1 MRRYSM
7 KSNFEVIIGRSI
19 RMFRR
24 IARLIAFALLAGATL
39 SLSACNSGGSGA
51 GSGPLPGAATMRVHY
66 FRADANYTNWGV
78 YSWQGPKTP
87 SSGWPGA
94 PRFLFTTADGDGW
107 GEHTDIAMD
116 TTQSQMQFMISLPNA
131 LNTDA
136 AKDCSSDQH
145 ATLSSTLAS
154 TGQEIWIVSG
164 DCTVYTQEPS
174 KLRLSSA
181 RAVWLASDTLIWPG
195 ASASNSYHLLASA
208 NGGLTASNSGVSG
221 GSAYALNVD
230 PAGFAGLPSALQTK
244 YPLYAGATVLK
255 VATPFTH
262 TALAS
267 LLTDEVAIVQTSGG
281 AAVDTTQV
289 QLAPVLDS
297 LYAANAKSVPLGLTF
312 SASGVPSFSVW
323 APTAQAVSLNVY
335 DNATISTTSSTPA
348 MTFDAISGIWK
359 YSAPDTT
366 WTNKYYTYSVKVY
379 SRPANNSVVTN
390 TVVDPYAT
398 SLNALDTSGSTSVS
412 TSLRS
417 MVLNLADTANMPAG
431 WGTALPASLDGTDSA
446 LYELHVRDFS
456 ANDATVLP
464 ASNKGKFEAFA
475 PANVGTNGMKHL
487 AALATA
493 GLTHVHLLPAAEFAS
508 VDEVHCTTPSIAA
521 STGAALTAEMA
532 VLTTQNSDCFN
543 WGYDPIVYGVPEG
556 SYSTNA
562 TDGSKRVLEFRDM
575 VMGLHSI
582 GLRVVMDVVYN
593 HTPASGQGDVSIL
606 DKIVPGYYYRLD
618 ASGNVTGQSGAGSD
632 IAAENAM
639 TEKLVIDTL
648 TRWADQYKVDGF
660 RFDIMSLMPKQVML
674 DAQSALNKVA
684 VADGRSSTTIGP
696 TCSAIPCPGIYL
708 YGEGWSQSGL
718 SFTNAQ
724 QSNMAGTG
732 IGTFNDRLRDAVRGG
747 GPFDSGA
754 SMVSNQGF
762 VNGLCYDNNDG
773 TACNTTTSGAS
784 LNVLQNRISVGL
796 AGNLA
801 TFPLNLT
808 TLGSGVD
815 YFGSP
820 TGYTAAPQENIVYIS
835 VHDNETVFD
844 ISQYKHPVATSAADR
859 ARAQVVGLSLVAL
872 AQGVPFFHAGD
883 DMLRSKSMDGNSYNS
898 GDYFNLIDWGG
909 LNNNWAV
916 GAPPQNTGNNANNLT
931 TIQGL
936 FASGLAGTSSITP
949 AVINNTT
956 LAFQDFLR
964 IRKDTTM
971 FRLKTATAINGCVS
985 FPDQGAQQ
993 PGLIVMRISG
1003 TNSIDSSVCG
1013 DLKYKSIVV
1022 LFNANKIT
1030 QSFTSAGYAGKTTV
1044 VLHPVQA
1051 AGSDTVVNGVV
1062 GGASF
1067 NTAAGAFSV
1076 PARTTAVFVEN

>member
-1 MRRYSM
+1 
-7 KSNFEVIIGRSI
+7 
-19 RMFRR
+19 MFRC

-51 GSGPLPGAATMRVHY
+51 GSGGSGSLPGAATMRVHY

-78 YSWQGPKTP
+78 YSWLGPKTP
-87 SSGWPGA
+87 STGWPGN
-94 PRFLFTTADGDGW
+94 RFLFTTTDSDGW
-107 GEHTDIAMD
+107 GKHADIAMD
-116 TTQSQMQFMISLPNA
+116 TTQTTMAFLITLPNA

-136 AKDCSSDQH
+136 AKDCASDQH
-145 ATLSSTLAS
+145 ATLTSALAS
-154 TGQEIWIVSG
+154 TGQEIWVVSG
-164 DCTVYTQEPS
+164 DCTVYTQEPG

-181 RAVWLASDTLIWPG
+181 RAVWVTSDTLIWPG
-195 ASASNSYHLLASA
+195 ASASNTYQLLAAA
-208 NGGLTASNSGVSG
+208 NGGITASTNGTVSG
-221 GSAYALNVD
+221 GTAYALTVGTTTD
-230 PAGFAGLPSALQTK
+230 FAALPAAVQAK
-244 YPLYAGATVLK
+244 YPGATVLK
-255 VATPFTH
+255 VATPF
-262 TALAS
+262 APS
-267 LLTDEVAIVQTSGG
+267 LLSSLLNGEVAIVQNANG
-281 AAVDTTQV
+281 AAVDGTQV

-297 LYAANAKSVPLGLTF
+297 LFAANAQSAVLGLSFVANVPTF
-312 SASGVPSFSVW
+312 KVW
-323 APTAQAVSLNVY
+323 APTAKSVSLNIY
-335 DNATISTTSSTPA
+335 SSATAGTPSSTV
-348 MTFDAISGIWK
+348 MTFDPASGIWS
-359 YSAPDTT
+359 YTAPDVT
-366 WTNKYYTYSVKVY
+366 WTNLKYYYTYSVNVY
-379 SRPANNSVVTN
+379 SRPANNTVVTN

-398 SLNALDTSGSTSVS
+398 SLNALDTSSGTSVS

-417 MVLNLADTANMPAG
+417 MVLNLADTANMPTG
-431 WGTALPASLDGTDSA
+431 WGTALPVSLDGTDSA

-456 ANDATVLP
+456 ANDASVATINLGKEV
-464 ASNKGKFEAFA
+464 GKFEAFA
-475 PANVGTNGMKHL
+475 PANAGVTNGMIHL

-521 STGAALTAEMA
+521 STGAALAAEMA

-660 RFDIMSLMPKQVML
+660 RFDIMSLLPKQVL
-674 DAQSALNKVA
+674 VDAQSAVNAVA
-684 VADGRSSTTIGP
+684 VADGRSTGAPGS
-696 TCSAIPCPGIYL
+696 PGIYL

-747 GPFDSGA
+747 GPFDNGA

-801 TFPLNLT
+801 TFPLNST
-808 TLGSGVD
+808 TTGAQVD

-820 TGYTAAPQENIVYIS
+820 TGYTTAPQENIVYIS

-844 ISQYKHPVATSAADR
+844 VSQYKHPVATSAADR

-883 DMLRSKSMDGNSYNS
+883 DMLRSKSMDSNSYNS
-898 GDYFNLIDWGG
+898 GDYFNSIDWSG
-909 LNNNWAV
+909 LKNNWAV
-916 GAPPQNTGNNANNLT
+916 GAPPQNTGNNANNLA

-936 FASGLAGTSSITP
+936 FTNGLAGTSSITP

-964 IRKDTTM
+964 LRKDTTM

-985 FPDQGAQQ
+985 FPDQGAQK
-993 PGLIVMRISG
+993 PGLIVMSISG
-1003 TNSIDSSVCG
+1003 TSTLDATVCG
-1013 DLKYKSIVV
+1013 DTKYKSIVV

-1030 QSFTSAGYAGKTTV
+1030 QTFTVPGYIGKTTV
-1044 VLHPVQA
+1044 VLHPLQA
-1051 AGSDTVVNGVV
+1051 AGNDTVVK
-1062 GGASF
+1062 GASF
-1067 NTAAGAFSV
+1067 AAGVFSV

>member
-1 MRRYSM
+1 MQPTMS
-7 KSNFEVIIGRSI
+7 F
-19 RMFRR
+19 
-24 IARLIAFALLAGATL
+24 LI
-39 SLSACNSGGSGA
+39 SLSNSA
-51 GSGPLPGAATMRVHY
+51 GVS
-66 FRADANYTNWGV
+66 
-78 YSWQGPKTP
+78 
-87 SSGWPGA
+87 
-94 PRFLFTTADGDGW
+94 
-107 GEHTDIAMD
+107 
-116 TTQSQMQFMISLPNA
+116 
-131 LNTDA
+131 
-136 AKDCSSDQH
+136 KDCPNDQH
-145 ATLSSTLAS
+145 ATLNSTLAT

-181 RAVWLASDTLIWPG
+181 RAVWLVSDTLIWPG
-195 ASASNSYHLLASA
+195 ASASNSYQLLASA

-255 VATPFTH
+255 VAAPFTQ
-262 TALAS
+262 TVLAS
-267 LLTDEVAIVQTSGG
+267 LLTGEVAVIQSAGG
-281 AAVDTTQV
+281 SAVDVTQL

-297 LYAANAKSVPLGLTF
+297 LYAVNAQSATLGLSF
-312 SASGVPSFSVW
+312 ASAVPSFSVW
-323 APTAQAVSLNVY
+323 APTAQVVSLNIY
-335 DNATISTTSSTPA
+335 DTAAASAPLSTTTMTPD
-348 MTFDAISGIWK
+348 TNTGIWHVT
-359 YSAPDTT
+359 APDAS

-379 SRPANNSVVTN
+379 SRPANNAVVTN
-390 TVVDPYAT
+390 TVVDPYAV
-398 SLNALDTSGSTSVS
+398 SLNALDTSSSTSVS

-417 MVLNLADTANMPAG
+417 MVLDLAGSTATPTG
-431 WGTALPASLDGTDSA
+431 WSTHLKPVSLDGTDSA

-456 ANDATVLP
+456 ANDATV
-464 ASNKGKFEAFA
+464 AAISAGAEVGKFEAFA
-475 PANVGTNGMKHL
+475 PSNSGVTNGMKHL
-487 AALATA
+487 AALAQA
-493 GLTHVHLLPAAEFAS
+493 GLTHVHLLPAFEFAS
-508 VDEVHCTTPSIAA
+508 IDEVHCTPPSITA
-521 STGAALTAEMA
+521 STGAAVAAEAA
-532 VLTTQNSDCFN
+532 VIATQNTDCFN

-562 TDGSKRVLEFRDM
+562 ADGSVRVREFRDM
-575 VMGLHSI
+575 VMGLHGI

-593 HTPASGQGDVSIL
+593 HTPVSGQGDVSIL

-660 RFDIMSLMPKQVML
+660 RFDIMSLMPKQVL
-674 DAQSALNKVA
+674 INAQSALNAVA
-684 VADGRSSTTIGP
+684 LADGRRTASG
-696 TCSAIPCPGIYL
+696 PGIYL

-718 SFTNAQ
+718 GFVNAQ
-724 QSNMAGTG
+724 QTNMEGTG

-762 VNGLCYDNNDG
+762 VNGLCYDNNP
-773 TACNTTTSGAS
+773 TTSCTTAVAS
-784 LNVLQNRISVGL
+784 LFPLQNRISVGL

-801 TFPLNLT
+801 SFPLNST

-844 ISQYKHPVATSAADR
+844 ISQYKHPVATLAADR

-898 GDYFNLIDWGG
+898 GDYFNLIDWSG

-916 GAPPQNTGNNANNLT
+916 GAPPQNTGNNANNLAT
-931 TIQGL
+931 MTPL
-936 FASGLAGTSSITP
+936 LNNTGLAVAHTD
-949 AVINNTT
+949 INNTT

-964 IRKDTTM
+964 LRKDTTM
-971 FRLKTATAINGCVS
+971 FRLKSAAAINGCVS

-1003 TNSIDSSVCG
+1003 GTFAGGTGVCG
-1013 DLKYKSIVV
+1013 DQKYKSIVI

-1030 QSFTSAGYAGKTTV
+1030 QTFTPAIPVNYVGNTTV
-1044 VLHPVQA
+1044 VLHPIQSGI
-1051 AGSDTVVNGVV
+1051 AGSDSIVK
-1062 GGASF
+1062 GATF
-1067 NTAAGAFSV
+1067 TNATGLFSV